1 MISLRRYL
9 VSSKN
14 RSFVDP
20 MHFVD
25 DVYRYALARTGNKED
40 AEDMAIEV
48 VQQAPAGMRTDELG
62 PYMIGMARRK
72 IADHFRHSGR
82 REESGQLPE
91 LRTEVAVDQMI
102 DIQRALDTVSDSH
115 RECLILKYVNGMTSI
130 EIALV
135 MEITPEAVDSLL
147 QRARKAFASQWEIMH
162 GEEDGR

>member
-9 VSSKN
+9 VSSKS

-20 MHFVD
+20 MHFVN

-48 VQQAPAGMRTDELG
+48 VQQAPARMKADELK

-72 IADHFRHSGR
+72 IADHFRHSAR
-82 REESGQLPE
+82 REGSGVLPE
-91 LRTEVAVDQMI
+91 SSTGGAIDQMI
-102 DIQRALDTVSDSH
+102 DVQRALDTVSETH
-115 RECLILKYVNGMTSI
+115 RECLILKYVNGLTAS

-135 MEITPEAVDSLL
+135 LDTTPEAVDSLL
-147 QRARKAFASQWEIMH
+147 QRARKAFANQWEIMH